1 MFSYSNLCK
10 EVNLKIKVSF
20 SALSFVYTS
29 YYPKYRAEAESMK
42 DAECR
47 AEKKSRD
54 KSCHKSQ
61 GNVKITMTDLQ
72 RYLNRK
78 LNLIQK

>member
-1 MFSYSNLCK
+1 M
-10 EVNLKIKVSF
+10 KIKVSF

-47 AEKKSRD
+47 AEKKSRA

-61 GNVKITMTDLQ
+61 SEVREVNVKITMTDLQ